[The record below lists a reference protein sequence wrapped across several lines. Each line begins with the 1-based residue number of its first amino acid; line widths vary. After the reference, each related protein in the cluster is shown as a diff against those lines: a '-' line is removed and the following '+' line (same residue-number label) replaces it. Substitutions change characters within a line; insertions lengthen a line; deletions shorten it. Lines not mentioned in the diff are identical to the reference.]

1 MFLYFYVKVK
11 DLYRK
16 NIRNPFLIC
25 IYYEPNSRCRFFFA
39 TSSVL
44 SRPAVQWDRGGEEGH
59 FYGVSRAVEKGC
71 DSAFFFARYP
81 IGNAPVNPY
90 PKTICAVVALLSF
103 TSLSTAAE
111 VRLTLPDV
119 QAEPGEQIVVP
130 LSLAGTADPGII
142 SLRIRILYRGDWLT
156 FVEARQSSL
165 LEGEGFM
172 ALANVLPGE
181 DENLLAISVA
191 GTQSLSGEGDL
202 LDLVFQLAPESP
214 GGGLATLRFAED
226 TRANRG
232 EPVLLTEPGS
242 VQIPLPGDFDGDRAV
257 GFDDF
262 FTFADHFGIRS
273 DEPLFDA
280 VYDLNEDGHIDFD
293 DFFIFADYFGQQH

>member
-1 MFLYFYVKVK
+1 VIAVLSKMSGTV
-11 DLYRK
+11 
-16 NIRNPFLIC
+16 
-25 IYYEPNSRCRFFFA
+25 RFFL
-39 TSSVL
+39 L
-44 SRPAVQWDRGGEEGH
+44 SLTAENTPMNSLA
-59 FYGVSRAVEKGC
+59 
-71 DSAFFFARYP
+71 
-81 IGNAPVNPY
+81 
-90 PKTICAVVALLSF
+90 KTLCAVVALLSF
-103 TSLSTAAE
+103 ISVSAAAE

-119 QAEPGEQIVVP
+119 QAEPGEKIVVP
-130 LSLAGTADPGII
+130 LSLSGTADPGII

-165 LEGEGFM
+165 LKTGDFM

-181 DENLLAISVA
+181 GEDLLAISVA
-191 GTQSLSGEGDL
+191 GTQSLSGEGNL

-214 GGGLATLRFAED
+214 GGGLATLRFADD

-232 EPVLLTEPGS
+232 EPALHTEPGS
-242 VQIPLPGDFDGDRAV
+242 VWIPLPGDFDNDRAV

-280 VYDLNEDGHIDFD
+280 AYDLNADGSIDFD
-293 DFFIFADYFGQQH
+293 DFFQFADYFGQQY